1 MRTDLFDYTLP
12 EELIAQTPLAR
23 SDSRL
28 LVLHR
33 SDGSIEHRQFTDI
46 LEYLNAGDTL
56 VLNNTRVTARR
67 LKAVRESG
75 QPAEVLLTRPIGERS
90 WEALVKPGKSLRP
103 GRTVTLMNPDTTLPN
118 PVALV
123 TETTAEGG
131 RILEFSD
138 IETRDRIADWGEPP
152 LPPYIHQA
160 LERGEEERYQTVYA
174 KEGGSVAAPT
184 AGLHF
189 TPELLQKVE
198 AKGVAR
204 AEVTLH
210 VGVGTFRPV
219 KVESIEEHEMHSE
232 TFHLPF
238 EAAERV
244 NGTTGR
250 VFAVGT
256 TSTRTLEAVGAT
268 LPEGDSR
275 RVKPASGETA
285 LFITPGYRFRVV
297 DALITNFHLPRSTL
311 LMLISAFAERE
322 MILNAYQAAIEERY
336 RFFSFGDAMLIL

>member
-12 EELIAQTPLAR
+12 EELIAQMPITR
-23 SDSRL
+23 SESRL

-33 SDGSIEHRQFTDI
+33 SNGSIEHRRFTDI
-46 LEYLNAGDTL
+46 LEYMSAGDTL

-67 LKAVRESG
+67 LKALRESG
-75 QPAEVLLTRPIGERS
+75 QPAEVLITRPVGECA

-103 GRTVTLMNPDTTLPN
+103 GRTVTLLSPTESVPN
-118 PVALV
+118 PVAKV
-123 TETTAEGG
+123 IETMPDGG
-131 RILEFSD
+131 RILEFAD
-138 IETRDRIADWGEPP
+138 TATRDQIAEWGETP

-160 LERGEEERYQTVYA
+160 LSRHEEERYQTVYA

-189 TPELLQKVE
+189 TPELLKQIE

-219 KVESIEEHEMHSE
+219 KAETVEEHEMHAE
-232 TFHLPF
+232 TFHIPSHT
-238 EAAERV
+238 AQTINATK
-244 NGTTGR
+244 GKI
-250 VFAVGT
+250 FAVGT
-256 TSTRTLEAVGAT
+256 TSTRTLEAVSAT
-268 LPEGDSR
+268 LSEGDAR
-275 RVKPASGETA
+275 RVKPASDDTA
-285 LFITPGYRFRVV
+285 LFITPGYKFRVV

-311 LMLISAFAERE
+311 LMLVSAFADRD
-322 MILNAYQAAIEERY
+322 MVLNAYQTAVQERY